1 LRIIY
6 DVPMGRFVFGPVPSR
21 RLGFSLGV
29 DIIPKKICS
38 FDCIYCQIG
47 KTTKKAVARASYFDT
62 DEIVG
67 EVTEALSQ
75 APHVDYVSLS
85 GSGEPTLNA
94 DLGRI
99 IGKIR
104 ERTKVP
110 VAVITNGSLLFLED
124 VRRDLSSADV
134 VLPSLDAASEDIFRY
149 INRPHGMIEIETI
162 VEGLSAFRHGY
173 EGQIWLEI
181 MLVKDVNDDPEELRA
196 LRTIVNSL
204 RLDRIQL
211 NTITRPPSELI
222 GSALSHDSLIAVR
235 DFFGSN
241 CEIISRF
248 EKRVKKH
255 LEKDWT
261 EMVLQ
266 ILGRRS
272 LSLDDIVKI
281 TGCTFEEARE
291 KLEGL
296 EREGAVERHYFG
308 NGVYYVTQKGH

>member
-1 LRIIY
+1 
-6 DVPMGRFVFGPVPSR
+6 MGRFVFGPVPSR

-29 DIIPKKICS
+29 DIIPKKVCS

-47 KTTKKAVARASYFDT
+47 KTTRKLVERASYFDT
-62 DEIVG
+62 DEIVN
-67 EVTEALSQ
+67 EVIEALSQ
-75 APHVDYVSLS
+75 APHVDYISLS

-99 IGKIR
+99 IGKLK
-104 ERTKVP
+104 ERTRVP
-110 VAVITNGSLLFLED
+110 VAVITNGSLLFLQD
-124 VRRDLSSADV
+124 VRRDISAADV

-149 INRPHGMIEIETI
+149 INRPHGIIEMESI
-162 VEGLSAFRHGY
+162 VEGLSAFRHAY

-181 MLVKDVNDDPEELRA
+181 MLVKDVNDDPDELKA

-204 RLDRIQL
+204 RLDRVQL

-222 GSALSHDSLIAVR
+222 GSSLSHEGLTAAR
-235 DFFGSN
+235 DFFGGN

-248 EKRVKKH
+248 EKKVKRHPDK
-255 LEKDWT
+255 EWT

-281 TGCTFEEARE
+281 TGCTFDEAKK
-291 KLEGL
+291 KLDDLEHEGTI
-296 EREGAVERHYFG
+296 ERHYFG
-308 NGVYYVTQKGH
+308 NGVYYMSRKDG